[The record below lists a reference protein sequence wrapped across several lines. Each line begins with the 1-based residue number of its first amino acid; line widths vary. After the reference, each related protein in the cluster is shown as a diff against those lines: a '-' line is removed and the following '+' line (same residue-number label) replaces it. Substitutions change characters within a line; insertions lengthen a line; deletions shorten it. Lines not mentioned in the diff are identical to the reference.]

1 MTAKELAN
9 LLNGREYGKEITKEE
24 IKIAEESGLVIV
36 FGASDDLMEFLGAIC
51 DEVGC
56 YSGEVIHLDENG
68 VYPKFIESDVC
79 ENCDF
84 FKAELAK
91 KKSIT
96 ATWCGGD
103 GYLWTYCTD
112 IPHETFD
119 ILEDGEKYCWGIV
132 LNIEDL
138 KPSEKYPE
146 EDKSRCFNI
155 MRGIVV
161 SSYLRA
167 MDKEKLINFITY
179 LEEGK

>member
-36 FGASDDLMEFLGAIC
+36 FGASDDLVELRGTIC

-56 YSGEVIHLDENG
+56 YHGEIIHLNENG

-96 ATWCGGD
+96 AIWCGGE
-103 GYLWTYCTD
+103 GYSWTYSTE

-119 ILEDGEKYCWGIV
+119 ILENGEKYCRGIV
-132 LNIEDL
+132 LDIEDL
-138 KPSEKYPE
+138 KPSGKYPE
-146 EDKSRCFNI
+146 EDKFRYFNM
-155 MRGIVV
+155 MRGITA
-161 SSYLRA
+161 SSYLETA
-167 MDKEKLINFITY
+167 DKKKLIDFITY